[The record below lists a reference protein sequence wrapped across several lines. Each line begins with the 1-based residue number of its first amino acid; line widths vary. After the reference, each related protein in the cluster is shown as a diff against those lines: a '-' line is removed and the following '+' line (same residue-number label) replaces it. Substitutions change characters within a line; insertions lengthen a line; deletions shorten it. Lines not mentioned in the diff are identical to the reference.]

1 MYIGGGHVENIKKK
15 YVKVY
20 VTESLEDYIK
30 KVSQEMGMSASA
42 FCVMCV
48 NQYKQS
54 IESLSAM
61 SKLEQ
66 MVTDIKTIQL
76 VEKGK

>member
-1 MYIGGGHVENIKKK
+1 MENNKKK
-15 YVKVY
+15 FVKVY
-20 VTESLEDYIK
+20 VTEGLENYIK
-30 KVSQEMGMSASA
+30 TVSQEMGMSVSA

-66 MVTDIKTIQL
+66 MVSEIKAIQF
-76 VEKGK
+76 VEKNNK

>member
-1 MYIGGGHVENIKKK
+1 MENNKKK
-15 YVKVY
+15 FVKVY
-20 VTESLEDYIK
+20 VTEGLENYIK
-30 KVSQEMGMSASA
+30 TVSQEMGMSASA

-66 MVTDIKTIQL
+66 MVADIKTIQL
-76 VEKGK
+76 VDKNNK